1 MEISII
7 QLAVTIG
14 GTLALA
20 IPFGLYIARMISYEM
35 RPLERPLA
43 KIENGFYKLIG
54 IDINRQ
60 MSWKEYF
67 FAIIITNGIV
77 AAFVFIIVIS
87 QGLLPLGSP
96 DKPGF
101 TLDLAFNTAA
111 SFITDTNLQ
120 HYIGDQQLSN
130 FSQMIAI
137 TFVMFVA
144 PASAIAVAFAFI
156 RSFIRKNFGLGNFY
170 VDFVRIIITLLLPV
184 AFLSSLLLMLLGVP
198 QTLSS
203 SVTVQT
209 LEGEKQ
215 TITYGP
221 VASLESIK
229 ELGSNGGGFYG
240 SNSAHP
246 FENPNGLSNV
256 YEIFLMLIIPLSFPI
271 AYAKLVGKGRGVSI
285 LAAIMIGFG
294 ACLAIGFSVTSGP
307 TLLETRFGS
316 FGSVFFDI
324 SSTSSNTGAVNSALA
339 GLSPNAIT
347 SAFLG
352 MFVQSIPGA
361 VGTGMMTM
369 IVYVILTLFIVG
381 LMVGKTPEF
390 MSMKISPKDIKLSV
404 FIFLIHPALI
414 LIPTVLAFTTGNAQ
428 QITGDKVTP
437 FAFTQAFY
445 EFSSA
450 AANNGSDYYGAT
462 ADTPFWNIST
472 GLIMLLGRYVPIGL
486 MLAIAGS
493 FTLKDRKEVIEP
505 IKTQGV
511 LFTSIIAITIF
522 LLTALT
528 FFPFL
533 VIGPFSM

>member
-1 MEISII
+1 MEITII

-43 KIENGFYKLIG
+43 KVENGFYKLIG

-130 FSQMIAI
+130 LSQMIAI

-144 PASAIAVAFAFI
+144 PASAIAAAFAFI

-184 AFLSSLLLMLLGVP
+184 AFLSSLFLMFLGVP

-229 ELGSNGGGFYG
+229 ELGSNGGGFFG

-271 AYAKLVGKGRGVSI
+271 AYAKLVGKGRGISI
-285 LAAIMIGFG
+285 LAAIIIGFG

-414 LIPTVLAFTTGNAQ
+414 LIPTVIAFTTGNAQ
-428 QITGDKVTP
+428 QITGDQVTP

-472 GLIMLLGRYVPIGL
+472 GLVMLLGRYVPIGL